1 VSVGRRASVG
11 VFLMSGALS
20 ALGLWNARPLPA
32 DALPPFAGT
41 VVLDRNGAVIAER
54 PGPDGLRAGART
66 AADPGPEG
74 RVADVRAAYGS
85 DLVEATIAAE
95 DHRFALHPGVDP
107 IAILRAFRAN
117 ARAGRTV
124 EGGSTLA
131 QQLARTVWVRPP
143 GLHGKLV
150 EAAWALRLTASLG
163 QDGVL
168 RAYLSRTF
176 YGSGAVGA
184 EAASLGYFGRPP
196 AALSLAQAATLA
208 AIPRRPADLDPRR
221 FPRKARQARDAVLD
235 RMRRAGLAA
244 HERVAEA
251 HAEPLQLVDDP
262 PVGEAPHFVRRLLA
276 ERTEPIVRT
285 TLDLRLQRQAEA
297 IVREELTGLAGRGV
311 GQAAVIVV
319 ENRTRDV
326 LAYIGSARW
335 DADDGQV
342 DGVRAERSPG
352 SALKPFLY
360 ARALELGGTLAD
372 VVADTPGTWS
382 TTHGNWHPENYSGST
397 GGPVRLRPA
406 LAQSLNLPAV
416 RLAQRIGVSDLHRLL
431 GRLGISTLRE
441 RPDHYGLALALGSG
455 EVRLDELTGAY
466 AALASSGRWRPL
478 RMRMAAPVPSAVPV
492 LRPSAAFLVLDALD
506 DPDARAP
513 AFGRDAVL
521 ETPFPLAAKT
531 GTSTGWRDNWAFG
544 VAPHVTVGVWVG
556 NFDGSPMGEVSG
568 VTGAGPI
575 LARVASAAE
584 EGRARGAFEPPAGV
598 VRGRVCA
605 LSGAGVG
612 TWCRGT
618 VEEWL
623 PAGGARPPCDWH
635 TADGT
640 RLPVEH
646 AAWAAENG
654 LAVRRDAGLE
664 RPSAAAAAPAVR
676 IAYPTPNTAFWLD
689 HERPASDQAI
699 PLRADASGVHAVW
712 TVDGAVIAEVDPP
725 FSSRWEPTP
734 GDHVVHL
741 RVDGVTSAPVRVWVG
756 ARP

>member
-1 VSVGRRASVG
+1 MSVGRRASVG
-11 VFLMSGALS
+11 VFLLSGAVG
-20 ALGLWNARPLPA
+20 ALGLWNGRPLQA
-32 DALPPFAGT
+32 DALPSFAGT

-66 AADPGPEG
+66 ASDTGPTYRLNE
-74 RVADVRAAYGS
+74 VRAAYGN
-85 DLVEATIAAE
+85 DLVDATIAAE

-107 IAILRAFRAN
+107 IGILRALRAN
-117 ARAGRTV
+117 AQAGRTV

-131 QQLARTVWVRPP
+131 QQLARTVWARPP
-143 GLHGKLV
+143 GLRGKFA
-150 EAAWALRLTASLG
+150 EAGWALRLTAAIG
-163 QDGVL
+163 REGVL
-168 RAYLSRTF
+168 REYLSRTF
-176 YGSGAVGA
+176 YGNGSVGA

-221 FPRKARQARDAVLD
+221 FPRKARQARDAVLR
-235 RMRRAGLAA
+235 RMQRTGLVAP
-244 HERVAEA
+244 ERVAEA
-251 HAEPLQLVDDP
+251 RAEPLQLVDDP
-262 PVGEAPHFVRRLLA
+262 PAGEAPHFVRRVLA
-276 ERTEPIVRT
+276 ERTGPIVRT

-297 IVREELTGLAGRGV
+297 IVREELGRLAGRGV
-311 GQAAVIVV
+311 GQAALIVI
-319 ENRTRDV
+319 ENRTREV

-360 ARALELGGTLAD
+360 AHALELGGTLAD

-416 RLAQRIGVSDLHRLL
+416 RLAQRVGVANLHRLL

-466 AALASSGRWRPL
+466 AALASGGRWRAL
-478 RMRMAAPVPSAVPV
+478 RMRKDTPVPVALPV

-531 GTSTGWRDNWAFG
+531 GTSTGWRDNWALG
-544 VAPHVTVGVWVG
+544 VTPHVTVGVWVG

-575 LARVASAAE
+575 LARVAAAAQ
-584 EGRARGAFEPPAGV
+584 EGRTRAAFEPPSSV

-612 TWCRGT
+612 NWCRGT

-623 PAGGARPPCDWH
+623 PLDTPRGTCDWH
-635 TADGT
+635 TADGV

-646 AAWAAENG
+646 AAWPPRTVWPCSATP
-654 LAVRRDAGLE
+654 VRTPTPRSPGWTQE
-664 RPSAAAAAPAVR
+664 PRQPPRPPCGSHTRRRTRPSGSTATDPRVIRRFPCAPTPAV
-676 IAYPTPNTAFWLD
+676 
-689 HERPASDQAI
+689 
-699 PLRADASGVHAVW
+699 
-712 TVDGAVIAEVDPP
+712 TVPCGR
-725 FSSRWEPTP
+725 STTR
-734 GDHVVHL
+734 
-741 RVDGVTSAPVRVWVG
+741 
-756 ARP
+756 